1 MGKFEDLRTN
11 YSSIRSEIQSTIDE
25 INQCLE
31 IIDVRDDDDGDV
43 CTDGGEEKE
52 EEFVSMELREIR
64 SRSLKEGRRVRE
76 NSENWPVFDAIRE
89 LYKLLVSRH
98 LVSVQD
104 WISVLVRVDVNDD
117 KRFRDVALKEFID
130 FRILIRSV
138 KKKCD
143 ELGCVLDE
151 KPVSRGGEEEEEDL
165 WEEGKIEAY
174 SVENANK
181 EKGKGKNVDT
191 GSCSTSKNNSESHS
205 SSTSLRS
212 KLIAEAPVVDWSLSL
227 DDWGSNRDALA
238 NQRGLELDSHWG
250 RVDPDAV
257 IPAEK
262 IAELRLHCTVYKEE
276 TTEIQPCLAPLRK
289 GGLCQRRDMRICPFH
304 GPIVPRDAKGNP
316 IEQKR
321 EETPRESE
329 REGSVEATDEFLD
342 LGDVETFSSE
352 KLAKQAVKNVRERD
366 REAVNAMKRAK
377 LAKIRE
383 HNEAVLRESA
393 IASTSYSENF
403 GENQDPSSVQ
413 AKKPTLASM
422 LKKKVTTKD
431 RLAKRLLN
439 TRARDSSSRQ
449 VTQGEDSKYREAF
462 PNQW

>member
-1 MGKFEDLRTN
+1 MGKFDDLRIN

-25 INQCLE
+25 TNQCLE
-31 IIDVRDDDDGDV
+31 IIHVRDDGDV
-43 CTDGGEEKE
+43 GIDGGEE

-64 SRSLKEGRRVRE
+64 LRSLKEGKRVRE
-76 NSENWPVFDAIRE
+76 NSENRAVFDAIRE

-104 WISVLVRVDVNDD
+104 WISVLVRVDVNDNR
-117 KRFRDVALKEFID
+117 KFRDVALKEFID
-130 FRILIRSV
+130 VRNLIRSV

-151 KPVSRGGEEEEEDL
+151 KPVSRGEEEEDEDL

-181 EKGKGKNVDT
+181 EKRTGKNVDV
-191 GSCSTSKNNSESHS
+191 GSCSTSKNNSKPHS

-276 TTEIQPCLAPLRK
+276 STEIQPCHAPLRK
-289 GGLCQRRDMRICPFH
+289 GGLCQRRDLRICPFH
-304 GPIVPRDAKGNP
+304 GPIVPRDAEGNP

-321 EETPRESE
+321 ETPGESE
-329 REGSVEATDEFLD
+329 REGSIEATDEFLD
-342 LGDVETFSSE
+342 LGDAETFSSE
-352 KLAKQAVKNVRERD
+352 KLAKQAVKNVSERD
-366 REAVNAMKRAK
+366 KEAVNAMKRAK
-377 LAKIRE
+377 LAKVRE

-403 GENQDPSSVQ
+403 GENQELSSVQ
-413 AKKPTLASM
+413 AKKLTLASM
-422 LKKKVTTKD
+422 LKKKATTKD
-431 RLAKRLLN
+431 RLTKRLLN